1 MFFSIRYKPSSV
13 LGIHRASI
21 IYLLRRS
28 LAVSSNLPP
37 DIGRA
42 TLNCRYTWS
51 CNPRGVL
58 PRSIAT
64 LAVGSY
70 PAFSPLPP
78 EGGGYFLLHCY
89 TLTNIK
95 PLTCAVL
102 CVARTFL
109 PHPKVAAIER
119 ICGCKDSQK
128 ISYPTSQEE
137 KMCVARILIG
147 TGRYSSTPRR
157 LAWRCMSHN
166 LNPSDTRAMPYDTNA
181 MATKSITTCTPSVA
195 GIHSTAIEMI
205 MTMAE

>member
-1 MFFSIRYKPSSV
+1 MFYSIHYKPSSV
-13 LGIHRASI
+13 TNVSNFNSSHLPSLFNSWPLV

-70 PAFSPLPP
+70 PTFSPLPP
-78 EGGGYFLLHCY
+78 EGGGYFLLHYY
-89 TLTNIK
+89 TLSSIK
-95 PLTCAVL
+95 PLTCAAL
-102 CVARTFL
+102 YVARTFL
-109 PHPKVAAIER
+109 PHPKVAATRR

-128 ISYPTSQEE
+128 S
-137 KMCVARILIG
+137 
-147 TGRYSSTPRR
+147 
-157 LAWRCMSHN
+157 
-166 LNPSDTRAMPYDTNA
+166 LN
-181 MATKSITTCTPSVA
+181 
-195 GIHSTAIEMI
+195 AIVVRK
-205 MTMAE
+205 

>member
-1 MFFSIRYKPSSV
+1 MFYSIHYKPSSV
-13 LGIHRASI
+13 TNGSNFDNSHPLSSLNGWPLV

-42 TLNCRYTWS
+42 ALNCRYTWS
-51 CNPRGVL
+51 CNPRGAQ

-70 PAFSPLPP
+70 PTFSPLPH
-78 EGGGYFLLHCY
+78 ECGGYFLLHYY
-89 TLTNIK
+89 TLTSIK

-109 PHPKVAAIER
+109 PHPKVAATRR

-128 ISYPTSQEE
+128 SLNAIAS
-137 KMCVARILIG
+137 LI
-147 TGRYSSTPRR
+147 
-157 LAWRCMSHN
+157 N
-166 LNPSDTRAMPYDTNA
+166 
-181 MATKSITTCTPSVA
+181 I
-195 GIHSTAIEMI
+195 
-205 MTMAE
+205 

>member
-1 MFFSIRYKPSSV
+1 MWHPLRFAYTISRV
-13 LGIHRASI
+13 LYSATGRASI

-42 TLNCRYTWS
+42 ALNCRYTWS

-78 EGGGYFLLHCY
+78 EDGGYFLLHFY

-119 ICGCKDSQK
+119 TCGCKDSQK
-128 ISYPTSQEE
+128 I
-137 KMCVARILIG
+137 ILCHPWQQKRCANYYYYIG
-147 TGRYSSTPRR
+147 IAYSSTPRR
-157 LAWRCMSHN
+157 LA
-166 LNPSDTRAMPYDTNA
+166 
-181 MATKSITTCTPSVA
+181 
-195 GIHSTAIEMI
+195 
-205 MTMAE
+205 